1 MLSKEINHS
10 ELSNKELEI
19 QNLKFSLEQFKTSN
33 DQNEMQINSLR
44 EENQTFKTRINE
56 LEVTLKFN
64 SIT

>member
-33 DQNEMQINSLR
+33 DQNKMQINSLR
-44 EENQTFKTRINE
+44 EENQDKN
-56 LEVTLKFN
+56 K
-64 SIT
+64 

>member
-10 ELSNKELEI
+10 ELSYKELEI
-19 QNLKFSLEQFKTSN
+19 QNLKFSLEQFITSN
-33 DQNEMQINSLR
+33 DQNKMQINSR

>member
-33 DQNEMQINSLR
+33 DQNKMQINSLR

>member
-1 MLSKEINHS
+1 MLSKEKNHS
-10 ELSNKELEI
+10 KLSNKELEI

-33 DQNEMQINSLR
+33 DQNKMQINSLR

>member
-10 ELSNKELEI
+10 ELSNKKLEI

-33 DQNEMQINSLR
+33 DQNKMQINSLR

>member
-10 ELSNKELEI
+10 ELSNKELKI

-33 DQNEMQINSLR
+33 DQNKMQINSLR

>member
-10 ELSNKELEI
+10 ELSYKELEI
-19 QNLKFSLEQFKTSN
+19 QNLKFSLEQFITSN
-33 DQNEMQINSLR
+33 DQNKMQINSLR